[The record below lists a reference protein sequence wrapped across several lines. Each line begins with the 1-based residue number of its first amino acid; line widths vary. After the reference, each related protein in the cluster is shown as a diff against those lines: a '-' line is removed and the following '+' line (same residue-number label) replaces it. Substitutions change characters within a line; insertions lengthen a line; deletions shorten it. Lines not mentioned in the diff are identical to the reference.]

1 MVRWPAATAYAQEM
15 ATRMAK
21 INGAPSAPAALPGSA
36 DLPER
41 LGYRLKRRALGP
53 PLTTDQIE
61 HETLSKKLALGVL
74 SSDCISSSAY
84 GSEEI
89 LLILLPMFGIAAYA
103 LLLPMTLVVLV
114 VLVLVTLCYRQV
126 VMLYTKAGGSY
137 VVARENFGPIVAQ
150 VAAVALMVD
159 YIVTVAVQSAA
170 GTNAVTSAIPALVP
184 YNLEITVAVVLILF
198 YGNLRGLRE
207 AGRTFAFPTYF
218 FAGSMFVVIIGGVV
232 REVFGDLPHYDPAH
246 APGAFPMGHGTALLS
261 FGAIYILLK
270 SFANGGSSLTGLE
283 AISNGVSTF
292 KSPRGVNARRT
303 LVVMSCI
310 LGFLVAGVSWLAHV
324 THAVAYVSGS
334 PTVISQVAKAVLG
347 DSAAGHVGF
356 LLVQLAT
363 MLILYTGANT
373 PFNGFPF
380 LANFVAADGFLP
392 RWLTKRGH
400 RLAFSNGIVVLTVAS
415 LALLLGTGAHVD
427 RLVAFY
433 AIGVFTGFTL
443 AGFGMAK
450 HFRTFRGPGWKSKVA
465 LNNVVGAVSGLV
477 VLIFAVTKFTEGA
490 WLVVFIFPVMV
501 AVLLRLHRAYD
512 REAALLEAV
521 PSTAAVVRAAHSCVV
536 VLVDAVDL
544 AVIRAIRYAHTL
556 RPSELHVVHFV
567 IDSSHAADLRSA
579 WDAQPGLDL
588 SLELVDCPDRRLPR
602 AALELTERLMVE
614 GASTQVTMLLPR
626 RSYGAFLGRML
637 HDRTADDIAAAV
649 STVPGAV
656 ATIVPYD
663 ATNPTTLLR
672 RRASGRGPGEGSGQ
686 GAEPALLEDA
696 GSDTTVAPATEVLD
710 RGGRVAIQNA
720 THRQTAVVEGRIRS
734 VEVSP
739 ISGSPALRCELVDDT
754 GGVTLIFYGRRSIAG
769 IEPGVHLRAEG
780 RIGTY
785 KGHLAIANPLYS
797 LKPRDH
803 GES

>member
-1 MVRWPAATAYAQEM
+1 M
-15 ATRMAK
+15 ATRTAE
-21 INGAPSAPAALPGSA
+21 INGAPSAPAALSGSA

-41 LGYRLKRRALGP
+41 LGYRLKRRVLGP

-89 LLILLPMFGIAAYA
+89 LLILLPMFGMAAYS

-137 VVARENFGPIVAQ
+137 VVARENFGPVVAQ

-184 YNLEITVAVVLILF
+184 YNLEITVTVVLILF

-218 FAGSMFVVIIGGVV
+218 FAGSMFVVIIGGGV
-232 REVFGDLPHYDPAH
+232 RLMLGDLPQYNPAT
-246 APGAFPMGHGTALLS
+246 APGAFQMGHSTTLLS

-292 KSPRGVNARRT
+292 KPPRGVNARRT

-310 LGFLVAGVSWLAHV
+310 LGFLVAGVSWLAHE
-324 THAVAYVSGS
+324 THAVAYQTGS

-347 DSAAGHVGF
+347 TSAAGHVGF

-427 RLVAFY
+427 KLVAFY

-450 HFRTFRGPGWKSKVA
+450 HFRTFRGAHWKAKVA

-490 WLVVFIFPVMV
+490 WLVVLIFPIMV
-501 AVLLRLHRAYD
+501 VVLLRLHRAYD

-521 PSTAAVVRAAHSCVV
+521 PSAAPVVRAARSCVV

-567 IDSSHAADLRSA
+567 IDSSHAAELRSA

-588 SLELVDCPDRRLPR
+588 SLEVVDCPDRRLPR
-602 AALELTERLMVE
+602 AALELTERLM
-614 GASTQVTMLLPR
+614 ADTTSTQVTMLLPR

-663 ATNPTTLLR
+663 ATKPTTLLR
-672 RRASGRGPGEGSGQ
+672 RRGSLRGPRTGSGPDTRQ
-686 GAEPALLEDA
+686 LSQEDA
-696 GSDTTVAPATEVLD
+696 GSVKTAADILD
-710 RGGRVAIQNA
+710 QGDRVAIQNA
-720 THRQTAVVEGRIRS
+720 THRQTAVVQGRIRS

-739 ISGSPALRCELVDDT
+739 ISGSPALRCELVDET
-754 GGVTLIFYGRRSIAG
+754 GGVTLLFYGRRSIAG
-769 IEPGVHLRAEG
+769 IEPGVQLRAEG

-785 KGHLAIANPLYS
+785 KGHMAIANPLYS
-797 LKPRDH
+797 LMPRDH

>member
-1 MVRWPAATAYAQEM
+1 M

-89 LLILLPMFGIAAYA
+89 LLIVLPMFGIAAYA

-170 GTNAVTSAIPALVP
+170 GTNAVTSAIPGLTQ
-184 YNLEITVAVVLILF
+184 YSLEITVGVVLILF
-198 YGNLRGLRE
+198 FVNLRGLRE

-218 FAGSMFVVIIGGVV
+218 FAASMAVVIIGGLV
-232 REVFGDLPHYDPAH
+232 REVLGDLPQYDPAH
-246 APGAFPMGHGTALLS
+246 APGAFPMGNSSTLLS

-283 AISNGVSTF
+283 AISNGVSAF
-292 KSPRGVNARRT
+292 RSPNGINARKT

-310 LGFLVAGVSWLAHV
+310 LGTLVAGVSWLAHE
-324 THAVAYVSGS
+324 THAVAYQAGS

-347 DSAAGHVGF
+347 DSLAGHVAF

-380 LANFVAADGFLP
+380 FANFVAADGFLP

-400 RLAFSNGIVVLTVAS
+400 RLAFSNGIVVLTIAA

-450 HFRTFRGPGWKSKVA
+450 HFRTFRGPHSKANVA
-465 LNNVVGAVSGLV
+465 LNTVVGSVSGLV

-490 WLVVFIFPVMV
+490 WLVVLIFPVMV
-501 AVLLRLHRAYD
+501 IILLRLHRAYD

-521 PSTAAVVRAAHSCVV
+521 PTDQPVVRAARSRVV

-556 RPSELHVVHFV
+556 RPTELHVVHFV
-567 IDSSHAADLRSA
+567 IDSSHAAELLRA
-579 WDAQPGLDL
+579 WDAQPGLNL

-602 AALELTERLMVE
+602 AALELTQRLIADAV
-614 GASTQVTMLLPR
+614 STQVTLLLPR

-637 HDRTADDIAAAV
+637 HDRTADDIAEAV
-649 STVPGAV
+649 SSVPGAV
-656 ATIVPYD
+656 ATIIPFD
-663 ATNPTTLLR
+663 ASSSMGPLR
-672 RRASGRGPGEGSGQ
+672 RKRFGGGSGPGVRAEQPPPEEG
-686 GAEPALLEDA
+686 
-696 GSDTTVAPATEVLD
+696 VAPETILEPPVDVMD
-710 RGGRVAIQNA
+710 RGASSAIKNA
-720 THRQTAVVEGRIRS
+720 TRRQIATVVGRIRS

-739 ISGSPALRCELVDDT
+739 IAGNPALRCELVDDT
-754 GGVTLIFYGRRSIAG
+754 GGVTLLFYGRRSIAG
-769 IEPGVHLRAEG
+769 IEPGVKLRAEG
-780 RIGTY
+780 RVGEY
-785 KGHLAIANPLYS
+785 KGHLAIANPLYTIE
-797 LKPRDH
+797 PPDH
-803 GES
+803 EDS

>member
-1 MVRWPAATAYAQEM
+1 MTDPPWPYSQEVKTRTAE
-15 ATRMAK
+15 
-21 INGAPSAPAALPGSA
+21 INGVPSAPAALRGLRV
-36 DLPER
+36 LPER

-53 PLTTDQIE
+53 PLTTDQLQ
-61 HETLSKKLALGVL
+61 HERLSKKLALGVL

-89 LLILLPMFGIAAYA
+89 LLILLPMFGLAAYT

-114 VLVLVTLCYRQV
+114 VLVLVTLTYRQV

-137 VVARENFGPIVAQ
+137 VVARENFGPVVAQ
-150 VAAVALMVD
+150 VGAVALMVD

-170 GTNAVTSAIPALVP
+170 GTNAVTSAIPGLAD
-184 YNLEITVAVVLILF
+184 YSLEITVGVVLILF
-198 YGNLRGLRE
+198 FVNLRGLRE
-207 AGRTFAFPTYF
+207 AGRAFAFPTYF
-218 FAGSMFVVIIGGVV
+218 FVASMAVVIIGGLA
-232 REVFGDLPHYDPAH
+232 REVLGDLPQYDPVH
-246 APGAFPMGHGTALLS
+246 AKGAFELGHGSSLLS

-283 AISNGVSTF
+283 AISNGVSAF
-292 KSPRGVNARRT
+292 RSPQGRNARRT
-303 LVVMSCI
+303 LVVMSCV
-310 LGFLVAGVSWLAHV
+310 LGTLVAGVSWLAHQ
-324 THAVAYVSGS
+324 THAVAYVAGS

-347 DSAAGHVGF
+347 DSAVGHVAF

-400 RLAFSNGIVVLTVAS
+400 RLAFSNGIVVLAVVS
-415 LALLLGTGAHVD
+415 LALLIGTGAHVD

-450 HFRTFRGPGWKSKVA
+450 HFRTFRGPRWKA
-465 LNNVVGAVSGLV
+465 NVVLNSVVGSVSGLV

-490 WLVVFIFPVMV
+490 WLVVLIFPVMV
-501 AVLLRLHRAYD
+501 IALLRLHRAYD

-521 PSTAAVVRAAHSCVV
+521 PTDQPVVRAARSCIV

-556 RPSELHVVHFV
+556 RPTELHVVHFV
-567 IDSSHAADLRSA
+567 IDSSHADDLRLA

-602 AALELTERLMVE
+602 AALELAERLTAD
-614 GASTQVTMLLPR
+614 GASTQVTVLLPR

-649 STVPGAV
+649 STVPGVV
-656 ATIVPYD
+656 ATIVPFD
-663 ATNPTTLLR
+663 ASTPLRLLGR
-672 RRASGRGPGEGSGQ
+672 NGSGRVPELGSGQ
-686 GAEPALLEDA
+686 ERRPLSHEDA
-696 GSDTTVAPATEVLD
+696 GPDAIDTPAVDMKD
-710 RGGRVAIQNA
+710 RGPRVAIQNA
-720 THRQTAVVEGRIRS
+720 THRQIAAIEGRIRS

-739 ISGSPALRCELVDDT
+739 IAGTPALHCELVDDT
-754 GGVTLIFYGRRSIAG
+754 GGVTLVFYGRRSIPG
-769 IEPGVHLRAEG
+769 IEPGVQLRAEG
-780 RIGTY
+780 RIGDY
-785 KGHLAIANPLYS
+785 KGHLAIANPDYTLLPS
-797 LKPRDH
+797 DDSK
-803 GES
+803 S

>member
-1 MVRWPAATAYAQEM
+1 M
-15 ATRMAK
+15 ASRTTE
-21 INGAPSAPAALPGSA
+21 INGVSSAGVSSAPPALTGSA

-41 LGYRLKRRALGP
+41 VGYRLKRRALGP
-53 PLTTDQIE
+53 PLTTDQLQ
-61 HETLSKKLALGVL
+61 HEKLSKKLALGVL

-84 GSEEI
+84 GSEQI
-89 LLILLPMFGIAAYA
+89 LLILLPTFGLAAYT

-137 VVARENFGPIVAQ
+137 VVARENFGPVVAQ

-170 GTNAVTSAIPALVP
+170 GTNAVTSAIPGLMD
-184 YNLEITVAVVLILF
+184 YSLEITVGVVLILF
-198 YGNLRGLRE
+198 FVNLRGLRE

-218 FAGSMFVVIIGGVV
+218 FAACMAVVIIGGLA
-232 REVFGDLPHYDPAH
+232 REVVGDLPQYDPVH
-246 APGAFPMGHGTALLS
+246 APGAFPMGGGSALLS

-283 AISNGVSTF
+283 AISNGVSAF
-292 KSPRGVNARRT
+292 RSPRGRNARKT

-310 LGFLVAGVSWLAHV
+310 LGTLVAGVSWLAHE
-324 THAVAYVSGS
+324 THAVAYEAGS

-347 DSAAGHVGF
+347 DSAVGHIAF

-400 RLAFSNGIVVLTVAS
+400 RLAFSNGIVVLTIAA

-450 HFRTFRGPGWKSKVA
+450 HFRTFRGPRSNANVA
-465 LNNVVGAVSGLV
+465 LNIAVGAVSGLV

-490 WLVVFIFPVMV
+490 WLVVLIFPIMV
-501 AVLLRLHRAYD
+501 ITLLRLHRAYD

-521 PSTAAVVRAAHSCVV
+521 PTDEPVIPAARSYVV

-556 RPSELHVVHFV
+556 RPTELHVVHFV
-567 IDSSHAADLRSA
+567 IDSSHADDLQRA
-579 WDAQPGLDL
+579 WDAQPGLNL

-602 AALELTERLMVE
+602 AALELTQRLIADGV
-614 GASTQVTMLLPR
+614 STQVTMLLPR

-663 ATNPTTLLR
+663 ASNPTRALR
-672 RRASGRGPGEGSGQ
+672 RKGSGQ
-686 GAEPALLEDA
+686 ESGPGPKSGGMGQPLSQDRAVVNAY
-696 GSDTTVAPATEVLD
+696 VAPPVDVTDLEP
-710 RGGRVAIQNA
+710 RVAIQNA
-720 THRQTAVVEGRIRS
+720 AHRQIAVVEGRIRS

-739 ISGSPALRCELVDDT
+739 IAGRPALRCELVDST
-754 GGVTLIFYGRRSIAG
+754 GGVTLLFYGRRSIAG
-769 IEPGVHLRAEG
+769 IEPGVQLRAEG
-780 RIGTY
+780 RIGDY
-785 KGHLAIANPLYS
+785 KGHLAIANPSYTLAPCDS
-797 LKPRDH
+797 
-803 GES
+803 ESS

>member
-1 MVRWPAATAYAQEM
+1 ME
-15 ATRMAK
+15 
-21 INGAPSAPAALPGSA
+21 INGAPGASRAPTALTGSA
-36 DLPER
+36 ELPEH
-41 LGYRLKRRALGP
+41 LGYRLKRRVLGP
-53 PLTTDQIE
+53 PLTTDQLQG
-61 HETLSKKLALGVL
+61 ETLSKKLALGVL

-84 GSEEI
+84 GSEQI
-89 LLILLPMFGIAAYA
+89 LLILIPTFGLAAYT
-103 LLLPMTLVVLV
+103 LLLPVTLVVLV

-137 VVARENFGPIVAQ
+137 VVARENFGPVVAQ
-150 VAAVALMVD
+150 VAAVALMID

-170 GTNAVTSAIPALVP
+170 GTNAVTSAIPWLVP
-184 YNLEITVAVVLILF
+184 YSLEITVAVVLILF

-207 AGRTFAFPTYF
+207 AGRAFAFPTYF
-218 FAGSMFVVIIGGVV
+218 FVASMAVVIIGGLV
-232 REVFGDLPHYDPAH
+232 RELLGDLPHYDPAS
-246 APGAFPMGHGTALLS
+246 APGAWPMGHGVSLLS
-261 FGAIYILLK
+261 VGAIYILLK

-292 KSPRGVNARRT
+292 RTPRGRNARST
-303 LVVMSCI
+303 LVVMSAI
-310 LGFLVAGVSWLAHV
+310 LGMLVAGVSWLAHE
-324 THAVAYVSGS
+324 THAVAYVTGS

-347 DSAAGHVGF
+347 DSGAGHVGF

-363 MLILYTGANT
+363 TLILYTGANT

-400 RLAFSNGIVVLTVAS
+400 RLAFSNGIVVLTVSS
-415 LALLLGTGAHVD
+415 LVLLIGTGAHVD
-427 RLVAFY
+427 KLVAFY

-450 HFRTFRGPGWKSKVA
+450 HFRTFQGTKWKTKVA
-465 LNNVVGAVSGLV
+465 INNVVGAVSGLV

-490 WLVVFIFPVMV
+490 WLVVLIFPIMTV
-501 AVLLRLHRAYD
+501 VLLRLHRAYD
-512 REAALLEAV
+512 REAALLEAI
-521 PSTAAVVRAAHSCVV
+521 PSTAPVVRAARSRVV

-567 IDSSHAADLRSA
+567 IDSSHAAELRSA

-602 AALELTERLMVE
+602 AALELTERLMAD
-614 GASTQVTMLLPR
+614 GASTQVTLVLPR
-626 RSYGAFLGRML
+626 RSYGAFIGRML

-649 STVPGAV
+649 SSVPGAA

-663 ATNPTTLLR
+663 ASTPMRPLR
-672 RRASGRGPGEGSGQ
+672 RFGSGH
-686 GAEPALLEDA
+686 GP
-696 GSDTTVAPATEVLD
+696 
-710 RGGRVAIQNA
+710 GRVAGGADLAPGPEGTGGDTIVAPPASTWDRGQRVAIRNA
-720 THRQTAVVEGRIRS
+720 THRQIVVVEGRIRS

-754 GGVTLIFYGRRSIAG
+754 GGVTLLFYGRRMISG

-780 RIGTY
+780 RIGEY
-785 KGHLAIANPLYS
+785 KGHLAIANPVYS
-797 LKPRDH
+797 LMPRDDDF
-803 GES
+803 

>member
-1 MVRWPAATAYAQEM
+1 M
-15 ATRMAK
+15 ATPTAE
-21 INGAPSAPAALPGSA
+21 INGVPSAPAALAGSA

-53 PLTTDQIE
+53 PLTTDQLE

-89 LLILLPMFGIAAYA
+89 LLILLPTFGIAAYS

-170 GTNAVTSAIPALVP
+170 GTNAVTSAIPSLAP

-198 YGNLRGLRE
+198 FGNLRGLRE
-207 AGRTFAFPTYF
+207 AGRTFAFPTFF
-218 FAGSMFVVIIGGVV
+218 FAGSMTVVIIGGLV
-232 REVFGDLPHYDPAH
+232 REVIGDLPHYNPLT
-246 APGAFPMGHGTALLS
+246 APGAFPMGHSTALLS

-292 KSPRGVNARRT
+292 KTPRGLNARKT

-310 LGFLVAGVSWLAHV
+310 LGFLVAGVSWLAHE
-324 THAVAYVSGS
+324 THAVAYQTGS

-347 DSAAGHVGF
+347 TSAAGHVGF

-427 RLVAFY
+427 KLVAFY

-450 HFRTFRGPGWKSKVA
+450 HFRTFRGPRWKSKVA
-465 LNNVVGAVSGLV
+465 LNNVSGAVSGLV

-490 WLVVFIFPVMV
+490 WLVVLIFPVMV
-501 AVLLRLHRAYD
+501 IVLLRLHRAYD

-521 PSTAAVVRAAHSCVV
+521 PSAQPVLRAARSCVV
-536 VLVDAVDL
+536 VLVDSVDL

-567 IDSSHAADLRSA
+567 IDSSHATDLRSA

-602 AALELTERLMVE
+602 AALELTERLISDGV
-614 GASTQVTMLLPR
+614 STQVTMLLPR

-663 ATNPTTLLR
+663 ATKPTTLLR
-672 RRASGRGPGEGSGQ
+672 RKASGHGPGAGSGVDQPTLVQ
-686 GAEPALLEDA
+686 GDE
-696 GSDTTVAPATEVLD
+696 GSDTTVPSAAEILD
-710 RGGRVAIQNA
+710 RGDRVAIQNA
-720 THRQTAVVEGRIRS
+720 THRQTAVVQGRIRS

-754 GGVTLIFYGRRSIAG
+754 GGVTLLFYGRRSIAG
-769 IEPGVHLRAEG
+769 IEPGVQLRAEG

-797 LKPRDH
+797 LLPRDH

>member
-1 MVRWPAATAYAQEM
+1 M
-15 ATRMAK
+15 ATRTAE
-21 INGAPSAPAALPGSA
+21 INGAPTAPAALPGSA

-41 LGYRLKRRALGP
+41 LGYRLKRRVLGP

-89 LLILLPMFGIAAYA
+89 LLILLPMFGIAAYT

-114 VLVLVTLCYRQV
+114 VLVLVTLCYRWV

-137 VVARENFGPIVAQ
+137 VVARENFGPVVAQ

-159 YIVTVAVQSAA
+159 YVVTVAVQSAA
-170 GTNAVTSAIPALVP
+170 GTNAVTSAIPVLLP
-184 YNLEITVAVVLILF
+184 YSLEITVTVVLILF
-198 YGNLRGLRE
+198 FGNLRGLRE

-218 FAGSMFVVIIGGVV
+218 FAGSMFVVIVGGLV
-232 REVFGDLPHYDPAH
+232 REVLGDLPQYDPAS
-246 APGAFPMGHGTALLS
+246 APGAFPMGHGTTLLS

-292 KSPRGVNARRT
+292 KSPRGRNARTT

-310 LGFLVAGVSWLAHV
+310 LGSLVAGVSWLAHQ
-324 THAVAYVSGS
+324 THAVAYVAGS

-347 DSAAGHVGF
+347 ASPAGHVGF

-392 RWLTKRGH
+392 RWMTKRGH
-400 RLAFSNGIVVLTVAS
+400 RLAFSNGIIVLTVAS

-450 HFRTFRGPGWKSKVA
+450 HFRTFKGSRWKVKVA
-465 LNNVVGAVSGLV
+465 INNVVGAVSGLV

-490 WLVVFIFPVMV
+490 WLVLLIFPIMV
-501 AVLLRLHRAYD
+501 IVLLRLHRAYE
-512 REAALLEAV
+512 READLLEAV
-521 PSTAAVVRAAHSCVV
+521 PSDAPVVRAARSCVV
-536 VLVDAVDL
+536 VLVDSVDL
-544 AVIRAIRYAHTL
+544 AVIRAIRYANTL

-567 IDSSHAADLRSA
+567 IDSSHAADLRGA

-602 AALELTERLMVE
+602 AALELTERLVAE
-614 GASTQVTMLLPR
+614 GRSTQVTMLLPR
-626 RSYGAFLGRML
+626 RTYGAFLGRML

-663 ATNPTTLLR
+663 ATKPTTLLR
-672 RRASGRGPGEGSGQ
+672 RSGTGRGRQVGTGR
-686 GAEPALLEDA
+686 GALPLSNEAALRETVEVPPAKTN
-696 GSDTTVAPATEVLD
+696 GH
-710 RGGRVAIQNA
+710 RGRVPIQNA
-720 THRQTAVVEGRIRS
+720 THRQTAVVEGRVRS
-734 VEVSP
+734 VQVSP
-739 ISGSPALRCELVDDT
+739 ISGSPALRCELVDET
-754 GGVTLIFYGRRSIAG
+754 GGVTLLFYGRRSIAG
-769 IEPGVHLRAEG
+769 IEPGVQLRAEG

-785 KGHLAIANPLYS
+785 RGHLAIANPLYS
-797 LKPRDH
+797 LKPQDRA
-803 GES
+803 ES

>member
-1 MVRWPAATAYAQEM
+1 M
-15 ATRMAK
+15 ATPTAE
-21 INGAPSAPAALPGSA
+21 INGVPSAPAALAGSA

-53 PLTTDQIE
+53 PLTTDQLE

-89 LLILLPMFGIAAYA
+89 LLILLPTFGIAAYS

-137 VVARENFGPIVAQ
+137 VVARENFGPVVAQ

-170 GTNAVTSAIPALVP
+170 GTNAVTSAIPRLVP

-198 YGNLRGLRE
+198 FGNLRGLRE

-218 FAGSMFVVIIGGVV
+218 FAGSMTVVIIGGLV
-232 REVFGDLPHYDPAH
+232 REVIGDLPHYDPLT
-246 APGAFPMGHGTALLS
+246 APGAFPMGHSTALLS

-292 KSPRGVNARRT
+292 KTPRGLNARKT

-310 LGFLVAGVSWLAHV
+310 LGFLVAGVSWLAHE
-324 THAVAYVSGS
+324 THAVAYQTGS
-334 PTVISQVAKAVLG
+334 PTVISQVARAVLG
-347 DSAAGHVGF
+347 TSAAGHVGF

-427 RLVAFY
+427 KLVAFY

-450 HFRTFRGPGWKSKVA
+450 HFRTFRGPRWKSKVA
-465 LNNVVGAVSGLV
+465 LNNVSGAVSGLV

-490 WLVVFIFPVMV
+490 WLVVLIFPVMV
-501 AVLLRLHRAYD
+501 IVLLRLHRAYD

-521 PSTAAVVRAAHSCVV
+521 PSAQPVLRAARSCVV
-536 VLVDAVDL
+536 VLVDSVDL

-567 IDSSHAADLRSA
+567 IDSSHATDLRSA

-602 AALELTERLMVE
+602 AALELTERLISDGV
-614 GASTQVTMLLPR
+614 STQVTMLLPR

-663 ATNPTTLLR
+663 ATKPTTLLR
-672 RRASGRGPGEGSGQ
+672 RKASGHGPGAGSGVDHPVLVQ
-686 GAEPALLEDA
+686 GEE
-696 GSDTTVAPATEVLD
+696 GSDTTVLSAAEILD
-710 RGGRVAIQNA
+710 RGDRVAIQNA
-720 THRQTAVVEGRIRS
+720 THRQTAVVQGRIRS

-754 GGVTLIFYGRRSIAG
+754 GGVTLLFYGRRSIAG
-769 IEPGVHLRAEG
+769 IEPGVQLRAEG

-797 LKPRDH
+797 LLPRDQ

>member
-1 MVRWPAATAYAQEM
+1 VSYSQQVETQATA
-15 ATRMAK
+15 
-21 INGAPSAPAALPGSA
+21 INGVQTGPAALTGST

-41 LGYRLKRRALGP
+41 LGYRLKRRVLGP
-53 PLTTDQIE
+53 PLTTDQLQ
-61 HETLSKKLALGVL
+61 HEKLSKKLALGVL

-89 LLILLPMFGIAAYA
+89 LLILLPTFGLAAYT

-114 VLVLVTLCYRQV
+114 VLVLVTLTYRQV
-126 VMLYTKAGGSY
+126 VTLYTQAGGSY
-137 VVARENFGPIVAQ
+137 VVARENFGPVVAQ
-150 VAAVALMVD
+150 VGAVALMVD

-170 GTNAVTSAIPALVP
+170 GTNAVTSAIPALAG
-184 YNLEITVAVVLILF
+184 YSLEITAGVVLILF
-198 YGNLRGLRE
+198 FVNLRGVRE

-218 FAGSMFVVIIGGVV
+218 FAASMAVVIIGGLV
-232 REVFGDLPHYDPAH
+232 REVLGDLPRYDPVH
-246 APGAFPMGHGTALLS
+246 AQGAFSMGNGSTLLS

-283 AISNGVSTF
+283 AISNGVSAF
-292 KSPRGVNARRT
+292 RSPRGINARKT

-310 LGFLVAGVSWLAHV
+310 LGTLVAGVSWLAHE
-324 THAVAYVSGS
+324 THAVAYQAGS

-347 DSAAGHVGF
+347 DSLAGHVAF

-400 RLAFSNGIVVLTVAS
+400 RLAFSNGIVVLTVAA

-450 HFRTFRGPGWKSKVA
+450 HFRTFRGPRSKAKVV
-465 LNNVVGAVSGLV
+465 LNTVVGAVSGLI

-490 WLVVFIFPVMV
+490 WLVVLVFPIMV
-501 AVLLRLHRAYD
+501 LTLLRLHRAYD
-512 REAALLEAV
+512 READLLEAV
-521 PSTAAVVRAAHSCVV
+521 PSAEPVIRTARSCVV

-556 RPSELHVVHFV
+556 RPTELHVVHFV
-567 IDSSHAADLRSA
+567 IDSSHAAELLRA
-579 WDAQPGLDL
+579 WDAQPGLNL

-602 AALELTERLMVE
+602 AALELTQRLIADAV
-614 GASTQVTMLLPR
+614 STQVTMLLPR

-637 HDRTADDIAAAV
+637 HDRTADDIAEAV

-656 ATIVPYD
+656 ATIIPFD
-663 ATNPTTLLR
+663 ASNAMGPLR
-672 RRASGRGPGEGSGQ
+672 RKGFRWGSGPEGRAEQPLPEEDVGPDTIVEPPVDVKDRGP
-686 GAEPALLEDA
+686 
-696 GSDTTVAPATEVLD
+696 
-710 RGGRVAIQNA
+710 RVAIKNA
-720 THRQTAVVEGRIRS
+720 THRQTATVEGRIRS

-739 ISGSPALRCELVDDT
+739 ISGNPALRCELVDDT
-754 GGVTLIFYGRRSIAG
+754 GGVTLLFYGRRSIAG
-769 IEPGVHLRAEG
+769 IEPGVKLRAEG
-780 RIGTY
+780 RVGEY
-785 KGHLAIANPLYS
+785 KGHLAIANPLYTIE
-797 LKPRDH
+797 PPDH
-803 GES
+803 GDS